1 LSARAQIRERE
12 AANPEYACLQ
22 DSKSAEGVYY
32 RWKVWSLCMGDKE
45 RKWRHAPFQMTHQ
58 GPFYVPPAVPPKGDG
73 SDSDSDDEGW
83 RERERERRK
92 QREAMRKERYKY
104 MTGAQMEK
112 ARERQEREAK
122 EAKSGGS
129 SGGVNSSSS
138 SSSSVP
144 KGRPL
149 SDEQYDAFEGLLR
162 TLTASRAKVAEAM
175 ALALDCAESSGDVVE
190 LLQGSLLVTET
201 PINVKVARLY
211 LLSDV
216 LHNSAAP
223 VPHAST
229 YRTRLQDALPQ
240 VSLA

>member
-1 LSARAQIRERE
+1 
-12 AANPEYACLQ
+12 
-22 DSKSAEGVYY
+22 
-32 RWKVWSLCMGDKE
+32 
-45 RKWRHAPFQMTHQ
+45 
-58 GPFYVPPAVPPKGDG
+58 
-73 SDSDSDDEGW
+73 
-83 RERERERRK
+83 
-92 QREAMRKERYKY
+92 MRKERYKY

-122 EAKSGGS
+122 EAESGGS

-138 SSSSVP
+138 NSSSSVP